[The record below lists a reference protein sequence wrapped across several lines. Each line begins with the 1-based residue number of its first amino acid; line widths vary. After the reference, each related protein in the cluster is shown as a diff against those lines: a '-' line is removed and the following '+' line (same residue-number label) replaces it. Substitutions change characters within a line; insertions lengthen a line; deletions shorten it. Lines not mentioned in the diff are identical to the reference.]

1 MLTAGMGD
9 KKNRAWTVLEIW
21 ESQEAAVSP
30 SLHQGTGWRRDPT
43 HYHGGDLASTVLP
56 TLWPSSPKATTSS
69 KNFNCCSKK
78 T

>member
-9 KKNRAWTVLEIW
+9 KRNRAWTVLEIW

-43 HYHGGDLASTVLP
+43 HCRVGDLASTVLP
-56 TLWPSSPKATTSS
+56 TLWPSSPKATTLNVPFCT
-69 KNFNCCSKK
+69 KMK